1 MELAFRL
8 FRNLGIA
15 AALGLFASAT
25 ATAASTRMLL
35 DVEPANPRAARGDVD
50 EDEDDGPR
58 ARNDANDDWSR
69 RKRARDAAVATIL
82 GYDPF
87 CPGCVPEPPGEP
99 GGGGG
104 RPPVADTKTPLS
116 VALLATMESSE
127 PTASL
132 ATIYDP
138 ARGTWVA
145 KVGDELELG
154 AVVTDIGPG
163 RVAYVRGGAVGMLDV
178 SPAAQAKPKTAKKT
192 PKAGG
197 RKPPKPPAESDQI
210 QCTGG
215 SDCTI
220 ERDLINEVLAN
231 PTKLGGIRAFPSGG
245 GFKIAGVRRG
255 SLPYQLG
262 LRSGDV
268 LTEVNGRTIDSID
281 AALELLPRLKSARNV
296 SVTLSRRGKPVTH
309 NVAII

>member
-25 ATAASTRMLL
+25 ATAASTRVLL

-50 EDEDDGPR
+50 EETAPAKDEVD
-58 ARNDANDDWSR
+58 DDWAR
-69 RKRARDAAVATIL
+69 RKRARDAAVASIL

-87 CPGCVPEPPGEP
+87 CPDCVPSSPSGGD
-99 GGGGG
+99 GGGIGA
-104 RPPVADTKTPLS
+104 PVVNTSAPLT
-116 VALLATMESSE
+116 VALLATMESTD

-145 KVGDELELG
+145 KVGDELERG

-163 RVAYVRGGAVGMLDV
+163 RIGYVRGSAVGTLDI
-178 SPAAQAKPKTAKKT
+178 SMPAAPANRKKT
-192 PKAGG
+192 PE
-197 RKPPKPPAESDQI
+197 KPKPGTSKPPAAPGSDQI
-210 QCTGG
+210 QCSGG
-215 SDCTI
+215 ANCTI

-231 PTKLGGIRAFPSGG
+231 PTKLGGIRAFPTGG
-245 GFKIAGVRRG
+245 GFKISKVRRG

-262 LRSGDV
+262 LRSGDI
-268 LTEVNGRTIDSID
+268 LTEVNGRAIDSVD

-296 SVTLSRRGKPVTH
+296 SVTLSRRGKPMTH